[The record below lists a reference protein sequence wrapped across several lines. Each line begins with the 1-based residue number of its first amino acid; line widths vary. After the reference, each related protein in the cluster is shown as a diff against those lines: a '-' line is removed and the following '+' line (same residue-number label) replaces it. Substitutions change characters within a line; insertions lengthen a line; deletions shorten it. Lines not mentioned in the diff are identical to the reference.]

1 MNDTFSSKRVGNPLG
16 LPKRRRMVLGLD
28 DKGLNPSSSI
38 YYILQN
44 TFMIMDESPNPQVSA
59 S

>member
-16 LPKRRRMVLGLD
+16 LPKRRIMVLGLD
-28 DKGLNPSSSI
+28 DKGLSPSSSV
-38 YYILQN
+38 YYILRN
-44 TFMIMDESPNPQVSA
+44 TFMIMDESPNLQLST